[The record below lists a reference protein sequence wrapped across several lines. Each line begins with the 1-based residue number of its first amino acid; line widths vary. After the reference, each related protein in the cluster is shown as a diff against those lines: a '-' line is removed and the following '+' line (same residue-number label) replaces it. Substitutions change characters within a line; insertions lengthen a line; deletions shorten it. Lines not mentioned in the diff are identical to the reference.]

1 MISTVGIGMP
11 VYNGE
16 KTIKRAIDSL
26 RRQSYKNFKLI
37 ISDNASTD
45 QTESICREY
54 EKIDSRISY
63 IKQSSNIGIG
73 NNFKYVLNN
82 SHEEYFMWAAADDCW
97 SSNFLLFNLENLE
110 RVKGIIAS
118 ISKSKYCS
126 LYDINPGDHAILN
139 KGIYAR
145 RMNYLQNPGI
155 NSRLYSIFRRSILE
169 KIDIDKY
176 MFIGADWALIYDL
189 LEYGGFYRD
198 DREVGFFKS
207 ENGLSRDKASIKLQA
222 RDRCIGYLIPLHRLT
237 HHIIV
242 NGGIIYLPLIIKHN
256 IVYLLYSYP
265 LVHKF
270 LRYLKYSFK
279 NGL

>member
-1 MISTVGIGMP
+1 MISTIGIGMP

-26 RRQSYKNFKLI
+26 RNQSYKNFKLI

-45 QTESICREY
+45 HTENICREY
-54 EKIDSRISY
+54 VKIDSRISY
-63 IKQSSNIGIG
+63 IRHSSNIGIG

-82 SHEEYFMWAAADDCW
+82 SHEEYFMWAAADDWW

-118 ISKSKYCS
+118 ISKSKYGS
-126 LYDINPGDHAILN
+126 LDGTSLGDHAILS

-169 KIDIDKY
+169 KIDMDNY

-207 ENGLSRDKASIKLQA
+207 ENGLSGDKVGIKLQA
-222 RDRCIGYLIPLHRLT
+222 RDRYLGYVMPLHRLT

-242 NGGIIYLPLIIKHN
+242 NDGILYLPLIIKHN
-256 IVYLLYSYP
+256 IVHLLYCYP

-270 LRYLKYSFK
+270 FRYLKYSFK
-279 NGL
+279 NGF